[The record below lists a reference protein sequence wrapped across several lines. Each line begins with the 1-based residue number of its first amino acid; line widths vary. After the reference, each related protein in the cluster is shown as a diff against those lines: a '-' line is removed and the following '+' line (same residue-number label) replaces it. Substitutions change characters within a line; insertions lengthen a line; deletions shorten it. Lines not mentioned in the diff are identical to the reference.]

1 MAESIVTLSADDT
14 ALLKAFQKHQ
24 ASQAKT
30 DDGYVKNE
38 KASKKAADQAIKD
51 AERVERES
59 KKNADAMFREHQ
71 KLLDQKDLENRKA
84 AQRQEALAR
93 DTAFAEVKAA
103 IKAAEQEIAATEK
116 ILKAKEKAA
125 EKEQK
130 LSGSSLEGLGKMA
143 LGFLTVD
150 AAIQTVSETQK
161 RFVMQMRES
170 VELVQKMATAQQ
182 EASKNLAGNSNEA
195 ISDILLKKV
204 PAIAT
209 KANFSDLP
217 KLTTA
222 IGSVASIIGDD
233 AAPGVVE
240 EVAKLTRNKKEDLQS
255 TATAVA
261 DIMKALGIKDAKTAI
276 ALALS
281 SGSVARPEEFSKL
294 AEGLSKSI
302 LAAIASNPNQDP
314 IEAAKDGAALFSFLT
329 KIDKEGRSSA
339 TAAGQIQG
347 LFRETFSP
355 TVDDRM
361 KMDTRIRELSEKNAI
376 TPEEQVAIDRA
387 NFSLLQKEKIAN
399 AFKPEDIGI
408 KASDAR
414 LDYAEAKA
422 ALVRATESAT
432 LGKSDLEELNRLEAQ
447 KQLSSEDPGSFV
459 GRLQKVQQNPELN
472 RLVESLLSTEEVF
485 KPIAKGL
492 LDPNSEQMKDFLKV
506 RSATSTDVSVF
517 DAGLETMNL
526 TPQQKLAFAMEKS
539 DTGIAVK
546 NFGDLETQTLGTVDE
561 ITQKALKA
569 NPNTGIMALLE
580 GFSDFAWNRIGFGG
594 DPSVASWGANPVQ
607 AVDKAILSLR
617 DRQVDVGDWATGDP
631 ESMSKSARDK
641 IRSLEVSIEALK
653 QVKDDYLAK
662 SLEQIADAMKENND
676 LLRQGNNKV
685 DNQTN
690 VIKES
695 GDPSRAGAIRAQVA
709 RAKDN

>member
-1 MAESIVTLSADDT
+1 MAESIVTLSADEA
-14 ALLKAFQKHQ
+14 ALLKAFQKIQ
-24 ASQAKT
+24 SSQGET
-30 DDGYVKNE
+30 DKGYVKNE
-38 KASKKAADQAIKD
+38 KSSKKAADQAIKD

-59 KKNADAMFREHQ
+59 KRAGEAVFREHQ
-71 KLLDQKDLENRKA
+71 KLLDQQDLENRKA

-93 DTAFAEVKAA
+93 ETAFAEVKAA

-204 PAIAT
+204 PEIALR
-209 KANFSDLP
+209 ANFSDLP
-217 KLTTA
+217 KITTA

-233 AAPGVVE
+233 SAPGVVE

-261 DIMKALGIKDAKTAI
+261 DIMKALGVKDAKSAI

-314 IEAAKDGAALFSFLT
+314 IEAGKDGAALFSFLT

-339 TAAGQIQG
+339 TASGQIQG

-361 KMDTRIRELSEKNAI
+361 KRDTRIRELSEQNAI
-376 TPEEQVAIDRA
+376 TPEERVAIDRA

-399 AFKPEDIGI
+399 AFKPEDIGV

-414 LDYAEAKA
+414 LDFAEAKA
-422 ALVRATESAT
+422 ALVRATKSAT
-432 LGKSDLEELNRLEAQ
+432 LSESDLEELKRLEAQ
-447 KQLSSEDPGSFV
+447 KQLSSEDPGNFV

-472 RLVESLLSTEEVF
+472 RVVESMLSTEEVF
-485 KPIAKGL
+485 KPIARGL
-492 LDPNSEQMKDFLKV
+492 LDPNSEHMKDFLKV
-506 RSATSTDVSVF
+506 RSAISTDVSVF
-517 DAGLETMNL
+517 DAGLETMNI
-526 TPQQKLAFAMEKS
+526 TPQQKLAYALEKS
-539 DTGIAVK
+539 KTANAVK
-546 NFGDLETQTLGTVDE
+546 NFGDFETQTYGTVDDIIKE
-561 ITQKALKA
+561 SLKE
-569 NPNTGIMALLE
+569 NPNTGLNAALE
-580 GFSDFAWNRIGFGG
+580 GFSNFAMTRIGFGG
-594 DPSVASWGANPVQ
+594 DPSVSSWAKTPLQ
-607 AVDKAILSLR
+607 AIDSGILTLK
-617 DRQVDVGDWATGDP
+617 DRQADVSDWATGDP

-641 IRSLEVSIEALK
+641 RSALQLSIDALEELK
-653 QVKDDYLAK
+653 IYLKSSGEEQAK
-662 SLEQIADAMKENND
+662 FMKEQND
-676 LLRQGNNKV
+676 LLRQGNKKV
-685 DNQTN
+685 DDQTN
-690 VIKES
+690 VFRES